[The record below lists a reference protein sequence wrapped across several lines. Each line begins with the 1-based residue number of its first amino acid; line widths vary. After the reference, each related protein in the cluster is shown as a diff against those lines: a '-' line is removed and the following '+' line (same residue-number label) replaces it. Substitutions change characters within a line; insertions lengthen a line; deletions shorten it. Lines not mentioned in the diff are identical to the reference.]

1 MIVVTGGAGF
11 IGANLLADLETTHG
25 TAKLVVCD
33 RLATGDKWR
42 NIAKR
47 SLFDIIPPDKILEFL
62 NKTGSGVSAVFHLGA
77 ESSTTA
83 TDADAIVANNFRFSQ
98 HLWHWCTQANVPL
111 IYASSAAT
119 YGNGDDG
126 FDDDPAPNR
135 LARLRPNNLYGWS
148 KLLFDRWAIAAAA
161 RGEAPPQW
169 AGLRFFNVYGPNE
182 SHKGAQRSVVPQ
194 LFAQIAETGR
204 AKLFRSQ
211 RQGIA
216 GGEQKRDFV
225 HVDDCCAVMLW
236 LFDNPTV
243 SGLFNVG
250 TGQARTFLDLAHAV
264 FTAMDLPPNIEFI
277 DAPPQVER
285 HYQYFTEALIERL
298 RAAGYDAP
306 FIDLESGVAS
316 YVRDYLASSD
326 PYR

>member
-11 IGANLLADLETTHG
+11 IGANLLADLETHG
-25 TAKLVVCD
+25 GAKLVVCD
-33 RLATGDKWR
+33 DLSIGDKQQ

-47 SLFDIIPPDKILEFL
+47 SLHDVIPPDKILEFL
-62 NKTGSGVSAVFHLGA
+62 NKSGPTVRAVFHLGA

-83 TDADAIVANNFRFSQ
+83 TDAAAIVDNNFRFSQ
-98 HLWHWCTQANVPL
+98 DLWHWCTAANVPL

-119 YGNGDDG
+119 YGDAEFG
-126 FDDDPAPNR
+126 FDDDPAPDY

-148 KLLFDRWAIAAAA
+148 KLLFDRWAVATAA
-161 RGEAPPQW
+161 RGAAPPQW

-182 SHKGAQRSVVPQ
+182 NHKGGQRSVVPQ
-194 LFAQIAETGR
+194 LYAQIAETGR
-204 AKLFRSQ
+204 ARLFRSH

-216 GGEQKRDFV
+216 HGEQKRDFI
-225 HVDDCCAVMLW
+225 HVDDCCNVMLW
-236 LFDNPTV
+236 LFENPAIG
-243 SGLFNVG
+243 GLFNVG

-264 FTAMDLPPNIEFI
+264 FTAMDLPPNVEFI
-277 DAPPQVER
+277 DAPPQVES

-298 RAAGYDAP
+298 RSAGYDAP
-306 FIDLESGVAS
+306 FTSLEAGVAS
-316 YVRDYLASSD
+316 YVRDYLATPD